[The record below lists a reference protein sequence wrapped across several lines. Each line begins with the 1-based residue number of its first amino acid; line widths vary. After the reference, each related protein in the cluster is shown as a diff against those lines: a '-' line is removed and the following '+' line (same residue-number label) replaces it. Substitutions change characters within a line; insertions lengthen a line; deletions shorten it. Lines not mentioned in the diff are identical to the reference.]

1 MTDRVS
7 ERYVQEC
14 LAGGGLRTAMLDA
27 ELPPALFSSAGQRLL
42 DRPLF
47 AGGAE
52 MQAFADDVI
61 GLFELITSL
70 PERLFDGDLDRYCA
84 ALRIDGRKAALMRRL
99 GGGKPPLYG
108 RADMYHDG
116 TSFKLLEF
124 NIASELGGVDRAG
137 EIPRALLEVDA
148 FAAFAREHRLGY
160 THTGRQVAQAL
171 RAAGAGISSGREPVV
186 ALLEGP
192 GGMARYG
199 GYWLA
204 VQELMRGLGL
214 DMYVGEVGEVY
225 RRGGKLCLGG
235 APVDVILR
243 CFSVDEICATPAGE
257 ELVEPIFRAHEEG
270 SVVLWTPM
278 ESSLFG
284 NKGCLALLSDRRWRA
299 TFSRDE
305 LALIDRVLPW
315 TRALDGEPAPGD
327 QDLVEYCRERRE
339 ELILKPNAEYGGTG
353 IVAGW
358 ETTDQD
364 WWRALKDGCSG
375 GYVVQRRVVPRLEP
389 VVDATTG
396 RLEDWQAA
404 WGMFVTPDG
413 YAGAYA
419 RALPAGESA
428 VIGIGANAKTRT
440 AGVFVDFTGTQRG

>member
-61 GLFELITSL
+61 GLFGLITSL

-84 ALRIDGRKAALMRRL
+84 ALRIDGRRAALMRRL

-108 RADMYHDG
+108 RADMY
-116 TSFKLLEF
+116 
-124 NIASELGGVDRAG
+124 
-137 EIPRALLEVDA
+137 
-148 FAAFAREHRLGY
+148 
-160 THTGRQVAQAL
+160 HTGRQVAQAL